1 MKYQEDGPETKGS
14 IKKLG
19 TIKGNILKMLMK
31 INKKLVRN

>member
-19 TIKGNILKMLMK
+19 TIKANILKMVMM

>member
-1 MKYQEDGPETKGS
+1 MNSQSNEPETKGS